1 MIVTCVIVFVLD
13 ALVLNRSLTDLG
25 AVSGPEVVD
34 GQWWRVVTA
43 GFLHA
48 DLAHLGLNM
57 LSLLM
62 LGRGLEELLSRSGRW
77 QFPVLYLA
85 SLVGGSLGAILLD
98 FNASAV
104 GASGAIFGLL
114 GAAVAIPQRRGM
126 GWNGFGV
133 APWLALN
140 VVFTFSVPG
149 ISRGGHLGGLFVG
162 AVVGALLAPALR
174 QP

>member
-1 MIVTCVIVFVLD
+1 MIAACVLVFVLD
-13 ALVLNRSLTDLG
+13 VLVLGRSLTELG
-25 AVSGPEVVD
+25 AVSGPEVVS

-48 DLAHLGLNM
+48 DLVHLGLNM

-98 FNASAV
+98 FDASAV

-140 VVFTFSVPG
+140 VFFTFSTPS
-149 ISRGGHLGGLFVG
+149 ISRGGHLGGLLVG
-162 AVVGALLAPALR
+162 AVVGYLLAPTLR
-174 QP
+174 QL